1 MRFCTVISMTKSK
14 GFDPIAMSQKTE
26 SIVVRGNQRKYVQLG
41 RPLRFYGGT
50 TSATEVGCNLRCKFC
65 FSDKPVWKPATTGK
79 FYSPQEVFDGLD
91 RTAKKYGHRLISAS
105 ASEATIGLQHL
116 YELLDLVEDSPYIYI
131 VETNG
136 LNIGADPSIAKA
148 LSRYKRVHVRVSIKG
163 ASEQEFHR
171 LTGAGPEFYEL
182 AYQAMEHLIAAG
194 VSCNACLM
202 ASFSDAAGIKA
213 VKERLSNIA
222 PGILNSLEIERINLF
237 PKVRKRL
244 SQYGL
249 KANQGVSCVEDANR
263 IPMAQEAIS

>member
-1 MRFCTVISMTKSK
+1 MEA
-14 GFDPIAMSQKTE
+14 G
-26 SIVVRGNQRKYVQLG
+26 YHG
-41 RPLRFYGGT
+41 R
-50 TSATEVGCNLRCKFC
+50 
-65 FSDKPVWKPATTGK
+65 

-136 LNIGADPSIAKA
+136 LNIGADPSIAKE

-163 ASEQEFHR
+163 ASEREFHR

-194 VSCNACLM
+194 VS
-202 ASFSDAAGIKA
+202 
-213 VKERLSNIA
+213 
-222 PGILNSLEIERINLF
+222 
-237 PKVRKRL
+237 
-244 SQYGL
+244 
-249 KANQGVSCVEDANR
+249 
-263 IPMAQEAIS
+263 